1 MAKIVAGNLDGK
13 GLRIGIV
20 VSRFN
25 ELINQRLLEGA
36 TDVLIRHGVKDG
48 DITVV
53 YVPGSFEIPFAAKKL
68 AQGKTCDAIL
78 CLGTVIRGETSHYQ
92 FIASEVTKGV
102 ASCSM
107 ESGVPIAFGVITCET
122 LEQAI
127 ERAGTKSGN
136 RGRDAALTA
145 IEMANLVKALG

>member
-1 MAKIVAGNLDGK
+1 MAKIVTGNLDGK

-36 TDVLIRHGVKDG
+36 TDVLIRHGVNDA

-68 AQGKTCDAIL
+68 VQGKKYDAIL

-92 FIASEVTKGV
+92 YIAAEVTKGI

-107 ESGVPIAFGVITCET
+107 ESGIPIAFGVITCET

-145 IEMANLVKALG
+145 IEMANLVKALA